1 MQLIKLCGLFTKF
14 FFSNNQVEM
23 KDFSNEKLNQSL
35 ENSKNTSQTLNNT
48 SNVATSQ
55 KFATVLIDGSNTLQF
70 QLKPDLNALSKS

>member
-1 MQLIKLCGLFTKF
+1 
-14 FFSNNQVEM
+14 M
-23 KDFSNEKLNQSL
+23 KDSSTDKLNQSL
-35 ENSKNTSQTLNNT
+35 EISKNTFQTLNNT